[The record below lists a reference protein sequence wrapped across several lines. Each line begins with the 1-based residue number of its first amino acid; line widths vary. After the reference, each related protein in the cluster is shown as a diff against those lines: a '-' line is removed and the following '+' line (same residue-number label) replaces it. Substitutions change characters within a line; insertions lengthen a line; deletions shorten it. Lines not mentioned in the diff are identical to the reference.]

1 MSQPG
6 SRKTPTFDRPGT
18 YRIRVLGFLDE
29 NFSDRLAGLRISQSS
44 LKDHGGVVTELF
56 GQVRDQAELAG
67 LLNNLYELHLTV
79 WSVEYINGD

>member
-1 MSQPG
+1 MSKPG
-6 SRKTPTFDRPGT
+6 SRKTCTFDRPGT

-29 NFSDRLAGLRISQSS
+29 NFSDRLAGLRISQSG
-44 LKDHGGVVTELF
+44 LKDHGGAVTELF